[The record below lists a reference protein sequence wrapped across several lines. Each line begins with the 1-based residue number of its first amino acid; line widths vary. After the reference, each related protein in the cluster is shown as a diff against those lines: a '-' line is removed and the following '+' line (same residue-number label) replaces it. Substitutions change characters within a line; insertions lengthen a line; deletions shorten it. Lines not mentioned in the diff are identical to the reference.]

1 MSETPTEDFQALVDL
16 VRSHQRVQALAVAA
30 RLGIADLLRD
40 GPRDV
45 GDLADVTGTH
55 GPTLYR
61 LLRALATIG
70 VFTELEGHRFGLG
83 ERGEYMRTDHPLSVA
98 PLARMYAGSYEWQAW
113 GELLHS
119 VRTGGNAARHA
130 LGMDVWEH
138 RRRNPEDQDVFD
150 AAMRT
155 LSRAATPGI
164 LAAHDFV
171 RHRVLADIGGGTG
184 ALLAAVLRAHPGLR
198 GVLVDQAQVLAGADE
213 VLRAAGVA
221 DRVDVVVGDFFAEVP
236 AGADA
241 YLLSRI
247 LPRLAGRRRRGD
259 PPPGPRGAVAG
270 LGPAPPRRGRG
281 PTWLRCPGGLPRPH
295 DAGQRRRPGAH
306 RGGVVRAVPDDGAS
320 LGGGHAGRA
329 QQPPDHRRPG
339 VTPRSRAG
347 GRRPG

>member
-1 MSETPTEDFQALVDL
+1 VSETPTEDFQALVDL

-45 GDLADVTGTH
+45 GVLADVTGTH

-164 LAAHDFV
+164 LAAHDFG

-198 GVLVDQAQVLAGADE
+198 GVLVDQAQVLAGAYE

-221 DRVDVVVGDFFAEVP
+221 DRVDVVAGDFFGEVP

-247 LPRLAGRRRRGD
+247 MHDWPDDDAAAILRR
-259 PPPGPRGAVAG
+259 
-270 LGPAPPRRGRG
+270 
-281 PTWLRCPGGLPRPH
+281 
-295 DAGQRRRPGAH
+295 
-306 RGGVVRAVPDDGAS
+306 VRAVLSPDSVLLLHDAVVG
-320 LGGGHAGRA
+320 
-329 QQPPDHRRPG
+329 PPGSDAP
-339 VTPRSRAG
+339 VAFLDLMMLVSAG
-347 GRRPG
+347 GRERTEEEWCELFRTTGLRWEGATRVGPNSHLITAVPV